1 MKKVLCLVCAITM
14 AMALS
19 ACGNRQV
26 FDTTYTFN
34 KAIISLPDGTV
45 VEGKVSSCEKKGLF
59 SFEIFGGVRVECSG
73 CGARTKPE
81 TGDEKCDAYFSAA
94 EKWNNGDI
102 V

>member
-45 VEGKVSSCEKKGLF
+45 VEGKVSSWKDYEGDQF
-59 SFEIFGGVRVECSG
+59 QVVVEGTTYLLHASNVVLIS
-73 CGARTKPE
+73 E
-81 TGDEKCDAYFSAA
+81 
-94 EKWNNGDI
+94 
-102 V
+102 

>member
-1 MKKVLCLVCAITM
+1 MTPKRVPYLKPCP
-14 AMALS
+14 
-19 ACGNRQV
+19 
-26 FDTTYTFN
+26 F
-34 KAIISLPDGTV
+34 
-45 VEGKVSSCEKKGLF
+45 CEKKGLF